1 MIVKKLILSA
11 LLTGTLLGT
20 STPVLAQETVT
31 GSNDAQQTGNTTVHS
46 DIQAQYTVTIPSE
59 LNIDLMSGAQQ
70 SDTGYVTLEG
80 LTSAGQI
87 DVTVDKSDLTLEGL
101 ENEPSDNQVVPI
113 SVVDGES
120 NGLQT
125 FSLDNASSS
134 QSVAALTTETSQDNL
149 PGTYNG
155 EIVFNFN
162 YAQ

>member
-20 STPVLAQETVT
+20 STPVLAQETIT
-31 GSNDAQQTGNTTVHS
+31 GSNDAPQTGNTTVHS
-46 DIQAQYTVTIPSE
+46 DIQVQYIVTIPSE

-70 SDTGYVTLEG
+70 SDTDFVTLED

-87 DVTVDKSDLTLEGL
+87 DVTVDKSDLILEGL
-101 ENEPSDNQVVPI
+101 ESEPSDNQVIPI
-113 SVVDGES
+113 SVVDEES
-120 NGLQT
+120 NDLQT
-125 FSLDNASSS
+125 FSLNDSSSS